1 MPVSAPYKSMY
12 DVSQVESGNTNM
24 KGDQRYK
31 SLHILDDE
39 SDSST
44 EVGNWDIESDEK
56 SQQKRGGSLQKT
68 LGKCR
73 RLLATSLLLVIIG
86 LLVERICRQDHSH
99 RYEFAGDITG
109 FALRCRHTQ
118 KADGEGI

>member
-1 MPVSAPYKSMY
+1 MPEPAPYKSMF
-12 DVSQVESGNTNM
+12 DVSQIGSGDTNM

-56 SQQKRGGSLQKT
+56 S
-68 LGKCR
+68 
-73 RLLATSLLLVIIG
+73 
-86 LLVERICRQDHSH
+86 
-99 RYEFAGDITG
+99 
-109 FALRCRHTQ
+109 
-118 KADGEGI
+118 